1 MRQKVQ
7 TQQDMMNAA
16 GGMLAMLVAAVI
28 GIAVM
33 AKLNVWIGLVILVIA
48 ILAFAGNMRLFQGKA

>member
-16 GGMLAMLVAAVI
+16 GGMLAMAIAAVI
-28 GIAVM
+28 GIAIM
-33 AKLNVWIGLVILVIA
+33 AKLNVWVGLVILVIA